1 MNISSGAQILVNS
14 GNLINSS
21 NKRMQNS
28 TLSGAVGHRIGVLSF
43 DDIISENQLKIEEVT
58 AENSKITNMRF
69 NGHATFS

>member
-43 DDIISENQLKIEEVT
+43 DDIISEN
-58 AENSKITNMRF
+58 
-69 NGHATFS
+69 